1 MHEFPL
7 QGSAGPACAVY
18 PATDNCAHCRQPFDP
33 NGEYVALDA
42 LTTLA
47 EDKSFTRGA
56 VSELNELSVGLWQV
70 QNYSE
75 LKGTKLYL
83 VRHVRGGHAMIFFC
97 STKCLRAF
105 LNAAVDALETGRGVP
120 TDS

>member
-1 MHEFPL
+1 M
-7 QGSAGPACAVY
+7 
-18 PATDNCAHCRQPFDP
+18 
-33 NGEYVALDA
+33 DA

-47 EDKSFTRGA
+47 EDNSFQRGA
-56 VSELNELSVGLWQV
+56 VSELNSLSVGLWHV

-83 VRHVRGGHAMIFFC
+83 VRNVHGGHAMIFFC

-120 TDS
+120 VDS